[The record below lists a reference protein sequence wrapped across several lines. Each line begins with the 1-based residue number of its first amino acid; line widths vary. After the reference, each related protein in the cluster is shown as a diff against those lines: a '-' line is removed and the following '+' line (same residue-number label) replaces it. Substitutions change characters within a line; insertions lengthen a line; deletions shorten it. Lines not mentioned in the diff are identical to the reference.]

1 MLNYVK
7 KKTHG
12 YEGNMQ
18 ARIVYES
25 KRSPKIHVL
34 FVKLYQIYGLKY
46 NYCFKTSTHYFI
58 YQQILNIQGLKS

>member
-1 MLNYVK
+1 
-7 KKTHG
+7 
-12 YEGNMQ
+12 MQ